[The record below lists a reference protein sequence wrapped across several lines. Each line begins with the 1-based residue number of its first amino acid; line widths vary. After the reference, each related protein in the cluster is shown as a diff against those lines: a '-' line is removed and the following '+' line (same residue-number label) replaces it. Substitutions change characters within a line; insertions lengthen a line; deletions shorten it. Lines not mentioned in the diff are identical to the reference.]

1 MTYPAHSRRLQQYF
15 VPKNTSPGAS
25 PEASPSPELTPQI
38 NSASPWGG
46 GVGLNYGSRVGF
58 AAGAAVG
65 IIILICIFILVCDRR
80 RRPYISSAVH
90 HPLGNRHLYTAQ
102 PATNVPKQVQFP
114 VIIVNPDNEVEC
126 GRKIFLDRTPS
137 SKQDPDNY
145 FTSIGPGPPLFE
157 ANVPFRASSGALR
170 TQSGLLQAPSGTL
183 RSFKQR
189 FRPSGESTQ
198 NNQGATSSFGVE
210 QSIAP
215 VPLHTSDGV
224 VPGGVMPLMTNN
236 PLVTEGAAA
245 PASSRSFFRSPFA
258 DWNPATG
265 IANDSNPA
273 SVEMARSRS
282 GMRRL
287 RSNSGNMG

>member
-1 MTYPAHSRRLQQYF
+1 MTYPTHSRRLQQYY
-15 VPKNTSPGAS
+15 VPKNTSPVAS

-102 PATNVPKQVQFP
+102 PAPNVPKQVQFP

-157 ANVPFRASSGALR
+157 ANVPFRASSGALL

-189 FRPSGESTQ
+189 FRPSSELTQ
-198 NNQGATSSFGVE
+198 NNQGATSSFDVE

-224 VPGGVMPLMTNN
+224 VPGGVMPVMTNN
-236 PLVTEGAAA
+236 PLATEGAAA

-282 GMRRL
+282 GLRRL